1 MDQDKSACFMQ
12 QMCGD
17 AEQESQ
23 GLNLFLDGSKGESLS
38 ISFQKTEAKRMFT
51 KIAAGKSNSKGLLG
65 VNGAGAEAPKGCRRI
80 RDVPTNPFGV
90 PVGETGS

>member
-1 MDQDKSACFMQ
+1 
-12 QMCGD
+12 
-17 AEQESQ
+17 
-23 GLNLFLDGSKGESLS
+23 
-38 ISFQKTEAKRMFT
+38 MFT

-80 RDVPTNPFGV
+80 RDGSTNPFGV